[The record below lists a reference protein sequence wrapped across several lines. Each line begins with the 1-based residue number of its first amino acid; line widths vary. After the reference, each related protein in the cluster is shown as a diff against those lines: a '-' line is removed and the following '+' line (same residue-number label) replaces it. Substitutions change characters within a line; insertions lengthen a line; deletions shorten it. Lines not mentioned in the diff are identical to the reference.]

1 MPPRSSPSGSGSG
14 SSSSPPRTLPLAA
27 RAWVGTVFLLS
38 GFAALLYQVV
48 WQRSLFAIYGI
59 NVEAVT
65 MVVTAFMLG
74 LGLGSLAGGVLS
86 KDGTRNV
93 LRLFALVEA
102 LIGAFGLVSLPIFH
116 GVGQATLG
124 LPLAVVFLVTFVL
137 VLLPTM
143 LMGSTLPLLVAF
155 LVRST
160 GNVGKSVGS
169 LYFVNTIGSA
179 FASALSVVYLLG
191 HQGQKRTVFIAA
203 GFNFTVAV
211 LALIGERLFR
221 SPPVQVTETT
231 KEEVPS

>member
-1 MPPRSSPSGSGSG
+1 VRGWG
-14 SSSSPPRTLPLAA
+14 
-27 RAWVGTVFLLS
+27 
-38 GFAALLYQVV
+38 
-48 WQRSLFAIYGI
+48 
-59 NVEAVT
+59 
-65 MVVTAFMLG
+65 
-74 LGLGSLAGGVLS
+74 
-86 KDGTRNV
+86 
-93 LRLFALVEA
+93 RLFALVEA

-211 LALIGERLFR
+211 LALLGERLFR
-221 SPPVQVTETT
+221 SPHVQGTETT